1 MSTRNAGFDD
11 FLDAVAAGEAYYLAC
26 PEGHGWLP
34 PRRVCPECGSQ
45 DLTEESLPES
55 GTVETYTIVRV
66 PAPSFA
72 DDAPYAT
79 AIVDFGSVR
88 VTATYD
94 GDPETVE
101 TGLTV
106 GLDVDETVTRGERVL
121 TISSR

>member
-1 MSTRNAGFDD
+1 MSARNAGFDD
-11 FLDAVAAGEAYYLAC
+11 FLDAVAAGEAHYLEC
-26 PEGHGWLP
+26 PDGHGWLP

-45 DLTEESLPES
+45 DLSEEPLPES
-55 GTVETYTIVRV
+55 GTVETHTTVRV

-79 AIVDFGSVR
+79 VIVDFGPVS
-88 VTATYD
+88 VTATFD

-106 GLDVDETVTRGERVL
+106 GLDVDETVTTGERVL
-121 TISSR
+121 TVSPR